1 MRSGLSV
8 EKYGVIRG
16 LHISDYIARED
27 AILSP
32 EDYQHLLE
40 IFLAKYQVSVSKNI
54 YNLKAG
60 NKFVKILRPDNELL
74 SVCKVEDFAHAVSDI
89 LSNKRYGAEKSL
101 KSVLSSVLAG
111 VQNGQ
116 EVVILIPLNYDLD
129 KWLTGQVVVTKAEN
143 GAIFI
148 KSDVFAKA
156 ETFFAHQVLAIIN
169 SIVEQYPE
177 VVIVYG
183 EVNSIPS
190 DETDFFANIGFVQNA
205 ILALKLD
212 GKIVLPK
219 ARDQLDLLAGSR
231 QHQSF
236 DYEKVSLNGEI
247 EEFNPFLLLLPLISH
262 VEHQYDVFQRLRS
275 FLQLT
280 EQTVLF
286 KELEAAFAFIQR
298 YQSSAFLQMSEIKR
312 WSLENF
318 AYQTL
323 VALDGGKDVQVRSD
337 GFDIFINFVEQIL
350 NITGRQEEAKAF
362 KDKFVKVKKDWYLRA
377 ENWSL
382 QSQLAVI
389 ENVKNAR
396 SIIELD
402 QTLIH
407 QHGYFDVAAILDSV
421 SIMEKV
427 LSFNSSDR
435 AYPINHAIINDSINT
450 FKAFLEAQPS
460 LISQTNAQ
468 GNIMHLVMGS
478 VFINGDSRFEILN
491 YLISNHSVAVKEML
505 KAQNQLGLR
514 PLDVMP
520 GVNSLYALKVIMNRV
535 KLGIDL
541 NNPEDFKIFADI
553 NGPYSLDEREK
564 LTRLYNHYFQFAP
577 ALTGEFNLSEAI
589 DSAKLA
595 HIWNWLNSKSFDPDL
610 QEFASPSLTLALFT
624 KDLKE
629 QTSEWLQLFVDH
641 GVGLNYEESPA
652 YDMHIRKPV
661 SALYCSLSQGL
672 LLEAQILVN
681 AGVVFKTEHL
691 SWIPD
696 GHPEMSEFVKLQ
708 AEQKIKPGYELLR
721 KILDRGDK
729 PLKEVLT
736 NEYVSSLYQGSDQIE
751 ELSAIKEALFIS
763 KGSGKKKKKILK
775 DDLTAL
781 QVLQIIPATFPESL
795 SMYNP
800 PKELIT
806 DRLFYCARNGQLKE
820 LFYLLK
826 NYPDIADV
834 RNNAG
839 EFLVENVIKNYA
851 LTNSNAIKVIDL
863 LITFEFSLETSV
875 SKPFERQKKSG
886 KQGKH
891 KMQAD
896 SDTAPIM
903 KLAAEKGLKDVV
915 DLLHLRGV
923 CFTDSAY
930 QLIPE
935 ALKANFADHK
945 ARLDKDKEEA
955 NAQAKK
961 SAQAADQLAEWLVA
975 EETKNTN
982 ALKGGGG
989 KEKAAPKRAQ
999 PKPELVS
1006 KDTKSAVIAK
1016 QTGLKDVKASEP
1028 EAKKDTI
1035 SPEDMA
1041 AIERALKG
1049 DEEEEW
1055 ITATQSRRKQKSPS
1069 SSKGQIH
1076 GKGDEGK
1083 TRTLTNLHDVQQP
1096 RQNLKLESSRKLPAA
1111 TDAKFK
1117 NAAATEHRKIE
1128 EKDPIS
1134 ELNTVPTQS
1143 ICVEAS
1149 QKQTDKKPQLRKQ
1162 QEVSADSRV
1171 MIEMQNKKIDQL
1183 EAHIFGKFHHV
1194 VKDEATKTISL
1205 FSNNAALKTAF
1216 VTGFNDYKFSFCEF
1230 IEQNKLHANL
1240 QEFRAAV
1247 IRFVENYEKPIEEF
1261 EKRFRDLY
1269 EMSERM
1275 AVHLKHSQKRDYGSG
1290 I

>member
-1 MRSGLSV
+1 MRSELSV

-16 LHISDYIARED
+16 LHITDYITRD
-27 AILSP
+27 GSILSP
-32 EDYQHLLE
+32 EDYQNLLD
-40 IFLAKYQVSVSKNI
+40 IFLAKYQVSVSKNM
-54 YNLKAG
+54 YDLKAG

-74 SVCKVEDFAHAVSDI
+74 GVCKVVDFSHAVSDI
-89 LSNKRYGAEKSL
+89 LSNKKYGPEKSL

-143 GAIFI
+143 GAICI

-156 ETFFAHQVLAIIN
+156 DNFFAHQVLAIIN
-169 SIVEQYPE
+169 SIVDQYPE
-177 VVIVYG
+177 AAIAYG
-183 EVNSIPS
+183 EINSIPS
-190 DETDFFANIGFVQNA
+190 DESDFFANIGFVQNT

-212 GKIVLPK
+212 DKIVLPK
-219 ARDQLDLLAGSR
+219 ARDQLDLLTGSR
-231 QHQSF
+231 KYQSF

-247 EEFNPFLLLLPLISH
+247 EGHNPFLLLLPLISH
-262 VEHQYDVFQRLRS
+262 VENQYDVFQRLRS

-280 EQTVLF
+280 DQTALLNEF
-286 KELEAAFAFIQR
+286 EAAFAFIQK
-298 YQSSAFLQMSEIKR
+298 YQSSAFLQVSETKQ

-318 AYQTL
+318 AYQRL
-323 VALDGGKDVQVRSD
+323 VALDGGKDVQVRGD

-350 NITGRQEEAKAF
+350 NITGRQEEVKAF
-362 KDKFVKVKKDWYLRA
+362 KDKYVKVKKDWYLRA

-382 QSQLAVI
+382 KSQLAVI
-389 ENVKNAR
+389 ENVKIAR
-396 SIIELD
+396 SIIDLD
-402 QTLIH
+402 QTLTH
-407 QHGYFDVAAILDSV
+407 QHGYFDVAAILDSM

-427 LSFNSSDR
+427 LSFDQLGR
-435 AYPINHAIINDSINT
+435 TYPINHAIINDSVKIL
-450 FKAFLEAQPS
+450 KAFLEAQPS

-491 YLISNHSVAVKEML
+491 YLISNHPREVKKML

-564 LTRLYNHYFQFAP
+564 LTRLYNHYFQFTP
-577 ALTGEFNLSEAI
+577 PLTGEFNLSEAI
-589 DSAKLA
+589 DRTKLA
-595 HIWNWLNSKSFDPDL
+595 HIWNWLNSKGVDPDL
-610 QEFASPSLTLALFT
+610 QEFASPSLTLALFN
-624 KDLKE
+624 KGLKE
-629 QTSEWLQLFVDH
+629 HTSEWLQLFVDH

-652 YDMHIRKPV
+652 YDISINKPV

-672 LLEAQILVN
+672 LLETKILVN
-681 AGVVFKTEHL
+681 AGVIFESEHL

-708 AEQKIKPGYELLR
+708 AEQKVKPGYEFLR

-736 NEYVSSLYQGSDQIE
+736 NEYVSSLYPASDQID
-751 ELSAIKEALFIS
+751 ELSALKEALFMS
-763 KGSGKKKKKILK
+763 KGSGKKRKKILK

-781 QVLQIIPATFPESL
+781 QVLQIISATFPESL

-800 PKELIT
+800 PQELIT

-826 NYPDIADV
+826 NYPDIARDV
-834 RNNAG
+834 RNNDG

-863 LITFEFSLETSV
+863 LVTFEFSLETCV

-891 KMQAD
+891 PIPTD
-896 SDTAPIM
+896 IDTAPIM
-903 KLAAEKGLKDVV
+903 KLAAVKGLKDVI

-923 CFTDSAY
+923 CFTETAY
-930 QLIPE
+930 KLVPE
-935 ALKANFADHK
+935 ALKANFTDHK
-945 ARLDKDKEEA
+945 TRLDKNKEEA
-955 NAQAKK
+955 DEQSKK
-961 SAQAADQLAEWLVA
+961 AAHAADQLAEWLVA
-975 EETKNTN
+975 EEIAQNKTHKSGKKKSGKMKLGLKTEKPSSIEDLEAAVN
-982 ALKGGGG
+982 AKQNGL
-989 KEKAAPKRAQ
+989 
-999 PKPELVS
+999 
-1006 KDTKSAVIAK
+1006 KDTK
-1016 QTGLKDVKASEP
+1016 TSEP

-1035 SPEDMA
+1035 NPEDMA
-1041 AIERALKG
+1041 AIEMALNG
-1049 DEEEEW
+1049 DEDGEW
-1055 ITATQSRRKQKSPS
+1055 YIASSNRRKLKSS
-1069 SSKGQIH
+1069 SISKGQIH
-1076 GKGDEGK
+1076 VKNDEGK
-1083 TRTLTNLHDVQQP
+1083 TRVLTNLHDVQQP

-1117 NAAATEHRKIE
+1117 NAAATEHRKVVE
-1128 EKDPIS
+1128 ADPKPLTPK
-1134 ELNTVPTQS
+1134 ETLA
-1143 ICVEAS
+1143 EAS
-1149 QKQTDKKPQLRKQ
+1149 QTQIDKKPDLRKQ
-1162 QEVSADSRV
+1162 QEVSKDSRV
-1171 MIEMQNKKIDQL
+1171 ITDLKNQKIDQL
-1183 EAHIFGKFHHV
+1183 EAHIFGKFHNV

-1205 FSNNAALKTAF
+1205 FSNNAVLKTVF
-1216 VTGFNDYKFSFCEF
+1216 VTGFSDYKFNFCDF
-1230 IEQNKLHANL
+1230 IEENKLHTNL

-1247 IRFVENYEKPIEEF
+1247 TSFVENHGKPIEEF
-1261 EKRFRDLY
+1261 EKIFKGLY

-1275 AVHLKHSQKRDYGSG
+1275 AVHLKHSQKRDFGSG